1 MASTDDPAKN
11 AEFAKEHGGAFP
23 ILSDPDKKAAMA
35 YGVINTAAPP
45 ARQFAQRWNFYIGP
59 DGKIPEIEK
68 KISVRTAGEDLI
80 KKLEA
85 LGVPKKK

>member
-11 AEFAKEHGGAFP
+11 ADFAKQHGGAFP
-23 ILSDPDKKAAMA
+23 ILSDPSKKTATA
-35 YGVINTAAPP
+35 YGVIRTDVAPE
-45 ARQFAQRWNFYIGP
+45 RQYAQRWNFYIGP
-59 DGKIPEIEK
+59 DGKILEIEK

-85 LGVPKKK
+85 LGVKKK